1 MPVRPLSP
9 VLAEKARLEL
19 NEDPTK
25 LEGGIQ
31 YLKEWIA
38 KQPHLRARTDD
49 QWLATF
55 LRGCKFSLERAKE
68 KIDLNY
74 SLRSTAPELY
84 SINHKNPKFKEILN
98 LGPSLVLPK
107 SLNPT
112 DPRVVLIRPGAYDPA
127 KYSLTDVM
135 SVMGIIMRIMY
146 VEDDAFVVCGGVNIM
161 DLQGATM
168 AHVAQAS
175 AAMMKKMAVI
185 GQDAAPIR
193 MKGSHYL
200 NLPPGFETI
209 LNIGKSFLNEKNRN
223 RDKMPVRPLSPE
235 LQEKARVELGEDP
248 QRLQDGIQH
257 LKEWLAK
264 QPHLNART
272 DDQWLAAFLRGSKF
286 SLERAKEKLD
296 LHYSVRA
303 IAPELFRVHHRD
315 PKFKEIIKNGTFA
328 ILPKL
333 ASPTAPRVVIMRAGH
348 YDPNK
353 ISIVDIMSTVSVIV
367 KILYMEDDS
376 YMVSGAVSVMDLEGS
391 TMAHFGQ
398 MTPSLMKKVT
408 VTNQVCYDAAP
419 VRIKGAHYLNTPSFF
434 ESVFNLMKTFIN
446 EKLKQR
452 IHVHNKDYEGLYK
465 HVPKEILPAEYGGN
479 SGTIQEINEY
489 WIQKVEEY
497 GTWLDE
503 DLQYGSDEGKRPGK
517 PNTAEDMFGVEG
529 SFRQLQYVSMIRELA
544 PILAKIAKDE
554 LNENTKR
561 TQEDVQHLKEW
572 ITKQPHLKARTD
584 DQWLVAVLR
593 GCKFSLERVKK
604 KLDLYY
610 TLRTT
615 APDVTLRLKPTENKF
630 MEFLR
635 LGTVIILP
643 EATQKLSPRIILIRP
658 GFYHP
663 NTHNVADIMCILI
676 YLVQIL
682 VVESDAA
689 TVMGTKI
696 VVDYQGVAMAHL
708 AQANPTLLKKIIAVS
723 QESMPL
729 RLKGSHHVNLPAGI
743 DAIFQLI
750 KGLINAKARDRF
762 KIHKNYEE
770 LREFVPQ
777 ESLPKEYG
785 GSGGTIAEIT
795 EKWVKKMAEYK
806 SWMQQEETLGTDE
819 SRRAGAPRT
828 AEEMF
833 GADGSFRKL
842 HID

>member
-1 MPVRPLSP
+1 
-9 VLAEKARLEL
+9 
-19 NEDPTK
+19 
-25 LEGGIQ
+25 
-31 YLKEWIA
+31 
-38 KQPHLRARTDD
+38 
-49 QWLATF
+49 
-55 LRGCKFSLERAKE
+55 
-68 KIDLNY
+68 
-74 SLRSTAPELY
+74 
-84 SINHKNPKFKEILN
+84 
-98 LGPSLVLPK
+98 
-107 SLNPT
+107 
-112 DPRVVLIRPGAYDPA
+112 
-127 KYSLTDVM
+127 
-135 SVMGIIMRIMY
+135 
-146 VEDDAFVVCGGVNIM
+146 
-161 DLQGATM
+161 
-168 AHVAQAS
+168 
-175 AAMMKKMAVI
+175 
-185 GQDAAPIR
+185 
-193 MKGSHYL
+193 
-200 NLPPGFETI
+200 
-209 LNIGKSFLNEKNRN
+209 
-223 RDKMPVRPLSPE
+223 MPVRPLSPE

-296 LHYSVRA
+296 LHYSVRT
-303 IAPELFRVHHRD
+303 IAPELFRLHHRD
-315 PKFKEIIKNGTFA
+315 PKFKEILKTGTFA
-328 ILPKL
+328 IIPKL
-333 ASPTAPRVVIMRAGH
+333 ASPTAPRVFIMRPGH

-353 ISIVDIMSTVSVIV
+353 ISILDIMSTISVIV
-367 KILYMEDDS
+367 KIAYMEDDS
-376 YMVSGAVSVMDLEGS
+376 YMVSGAVSVIDLEGS

-398 MTPSLMKKVT
+398 MTPSLMKKMT
-408 VTNQVCYDAAP
+408 VANQDAVPA
-419 VRIKGAHYLNTPSFF
+419 RIKGGHYLNTPSFF
-434 ESVFNLMKTFIN
+434 ESVLNIMKSFMN

-479 SGTIQEINEY
+479 SGTFQEINEY
-489 WIQKVEEY
+489 WIKKVEEY
-497 GTWLDE
+497 GAWLDE
-503 DLQYGSDEGKRPGK
+503 DLQYGSDESKRPGK

-529 SFRQLQYVSMIRELA
+529 SFRQLQFDFVVFCHYYTKMIREL
-544 PILAKIAKDE
+544 PPNLAKIAKDE
-554 LNENTKR
+554 LSENPKR
-561 TQEDVQHLKEW
+561 LQEDVQHLKEW

-630 MEFLR
+630 LEFLR
-635 LGTVIILP
+635 LGTVVILP
-643 EATQKLSPRIILIRP
+643 EAIQKLSPRIILIRP
-658 GFYHP
+658 GSYHP

-676 YLVQIL
+676 YLVQIV

-696 VVDYQGVAMAHL
+696 VVDYQGVTMAHL
-708 AQANPTLLKKIIAVS
+708 AQANPTLLKKIVAVS

-743 DAIFQLI
+743 EAIFQLI
-750 KGLINAKARDRF
+750 KGLLNAKARDRL
-762 KIHKNYEE
+762 KIHKKYEE

-777 ESLPKEYG
+777 ESLPIEYG
-785 GSGGTIAEIT
+785 GNGGSIAEIT
-795 EKWVKKMAEYK
+795 EKWVNKMVEYK

-819 SRRAGAPRT
+819 SRRAGEPRT

-842 HID
+842 DID